1 VVTPV
6 GERFLVVAATYA
18 ETTHLPPGLPLVVTG
33 IGKTM
38 AAVATARALA
48 ADPDPTT
55 LTVLNVGSAGAL
67 RPGVSGLHV
76 PGTVLNHD
84 LSAAAIRAL
93 GEDPREVLDLPGGS
107 ATVLASGDVFVSDS
121 AVRDA
126 LARRAD
132 LVDMEGYA
140 VAYAAQ
146 AFGARVELAKH
157 VSDNAD
163 ESALEWNALV
173 EVSARAL
180 GAWVAERTGSVS
192 TQ

>member
-1 VVTPV
+1 MTQVQ
-6 GERFLVVAATYA
+6 ERFLVVAATRA
-18 ETTHLPPGLPLVVTG
+18 ETTHLPTGLPLVVTG
-33 IGKTM
+33 MGKTM

-67 RPGVSGLHV
+67 RPGISGLHV
-76 PGTVLNHD
+76 PGSVLNHD
-84 LSAAAIRAL
+84 LSAAAIRGL
-93 GEDPREVLDLPGGS
+93 GEEPRELLDLPGGS
-107 ATVLASGDVFVSDS
+107 ATVLATGDVFVSDTD
-121 AVRDA
+121 VRDA

-146 AFGARVELAKH
+146 TFGARVELVKH
-157 VSDNAD
+157 VSDDAD
-163 ESALEWNALV
+163 EKALEWNALV
-173 EVSARAL
+173 AASARAL
-180 GAWVAERTGSVS
+180 GAWVAERTGFAS